1 MKLDEK
7 GKSENHDALLG
18 PGKRHISVVIYPVR
32 AETDLGRGLVHAGPE
47 VLLGVGGSRARGTR
61 TRGGVGIVNLMG
73 ALAVGEHRV
82 RKYEGAAVYDEAD
95 LEPEKA
101 VQPVGEVGERLSSLR
116 VSGTLFTSFRV
127 GTMGAGGGCA
137 AIRVAVA
144 YSIRTGTDM
153 GTCTMDTMRDRIA
166 CHAVQVRIG
175 GRCRVPFWFWELG
188 G

>member
-1 MKLDEK
+1 MKKASQRTMTHSWAQGSATSPWSFILSAPRQTLRAVSSMVRRCCSASGEA
-7 GKSENHDALLG
+7 GRAVLG
-18 PGKRHISVVIYPVR
+18 H
-32 AETDLGRGLVHAGPE
+32 E
-47 VLLGVGGSRARGTR
+47 
-61 TRGGVGIVNLMG
+61 GGVGIVDLLG
-73 ALAVGEHRV
+73 ALAVGEQRV
-82 RKYEGAAVYDEAD
+82 GKYEGAAVYDEAD

-101 VQPVGEVGERLSSLR
+101 VQPVGEVGERLSSLQ

-144 YSIRTGTDM
+144 YSTRTGTDM